1 MDIDWGTGTLLT
13 SAGPQSE
20 LPGVE
25 FPSFELLLDHH
36 MIVGRTAAGL
46 ELIPVHIG
54 GGWSV
59 TDVASDDVLNVRA
72 GPGVEHAIVATLAF
86 DESGVIVMDDLGNGW
101 FLVLGPTGQVG
112 WVNGAFLTPED

>member
-1 MDIDWGTGTLLT
+1 
-13 SAGPQSE
+13 
-20 LPGVE
+20 
-25 FPSFELLLDHH
+25 

-86 DESGVIVMDDLGNGW
+86 DESGVIVRDDFGNGW